1 MLWRRANSTISK
13 TLNPF
18 ILENERFNVSL
29 ASRIREKKK
38 SLLPYPGNSRLYVGY
53 PRSSRHNSFS
63 DSREESLP
71 PDIKPVAL
79 VMLTQRGSLFPL
91 FSPHYSIEPEEVAYL
106 LHRILPASNP
116 LFSVIGTER
125 DVALC
130 RPFLSREED
139 TSLSYHLMTRRKELP
154 LPETAVKDKFKIKT
168 LTSKNCRR
176 VFPLEEMY
184 QHEEVLI
191 HPENF
196 NPAAHMIYFKRA
208 ASAQHILFVEG
219 PEGPIAKAGT
229 NSIGFRYCQI
239 GGVYTLPAYRRRGIS
254 RELMINLLQWSRRS
268 GLSAALFVQKN
279 NRPAVELYRNL
290 SFDLEEGYRIVY
302 LKQA

>member
-1 MLWRRANSTISK
+1 MLWQRVNSTISK
-13 TLNPF
+13 TLGHF
-18 ILENERFNVSL
+18 VLENERFNISLVSRL
-29 ASRIREKKK
+29 REKKN
-38 SLLPYPGNSRLYVGY
+38 SLLPFSDNSILYVGY
-53 PRSSRHNSFS
+53 PRSSRHNSVS

-71 PDIKPVAL
+71 PDIRPVAL
-79 VMLTQRGSLFPL
+79 VMLTLRGSLFPL
-91 FSPHYSIEPEEVAYL
+91 FSPHYSIEPEEVACVL
-106 LHRILPASNP
+106 RRILPGSKP

-125 DVALC
+125 DVNLC

-154 LPETAVKDKFKIKT
+154 LPISRAKQNYKIKN
-168 LTSKNCRR
+168 LTPKNCRR

-208 ASAQHILFVEG
+208 ASSQHILFAEG
-219 PEGPIAKAGT
+219 PDGPIAKAGT

-254 RELMINLLQWSRRS
+254 RDLMINLLQWSSRS